1 LAKKQEV
8 EPEQVKQK
16 VNERKIPKRYLLTV
30 LREGGYYEPIT
41 DEEFEKFKIENPDLK
56 ISSYLH
62 HNIFSYS
69 NFSLYYNTPIINP

>member
-41 DEEFEKFKIENPDLK
+41 DEEFEKFKIENPDVA
-56 ISSYLH
+56 
-62 HNIFSYS
+62 
-69 NFSLYYNTPIINP
+69 